1 MSVYDGRQETLKIV
15 NVCSGGSGGDSLSRA
30 VSSVLDQGLP
40 LQCMELSSEAMDGD
54 ERTFQEAL
62 RHAAEADLVVLRLH
76 GGIPY
81 FRKFERF
88 MESLPTGVQV
98 ILKSEIPEEMGDYR
112 HLLSFPDEVFR
123 LLISFMKL
131 GGEGN
136 ERGIILWAGRNL
148 AGWDV
153 EVPDP
158 IRPRTEGLYHPDW
171 PEDFTVDDCLHTLDA
186 DRPTVALM
194 FYQGHWLS
202 GSLEAIDSMVG
213 ALQGQGLNVIPVYYI
228 ASPDPVSGSLGARAT
243 MEKYLVRDG
252 RPIVDLVIMTMG
264 FSQIRLSDPGDGS
277 PGDDFNFFT
286 ELGIPVIQA
295 GFTYSSQQ
303 EWMDNQ
309 QGIGPFEMSGNVI
322 WPEYDGQ
329 IIASP
334 VGAMESDA
342 QKGKEL
348 RPIGERVQAMA
359 RFANKWARLS
369 RKPVHER
376 RVAIILYQNPPRR
389 DSLGGA
395 YGLDTPQS
403 IVNILKGLKDNGYD
417 LNEVPDDG
425 NDLITRMLSGLAND
439 EDWLSAR
446 EMRERAAGIVDR
458 DAYRGW
464 FSSIPERNREE
475 MVRDWGEAPGSL
487 LEVDGDLV
495 IPGMVNGNVFLA
507 VQPARGMLEK
517 AEEMYHSEDLVIPH
531 NYLAYYRWM
540 RNVFKAD
547 ALVHM
552 GTHGTLEWLP
562 GKSLALSGECYPDIV
577 LDDMVNI
584 YPYLM
589 SNPGEGMQAKRRS
602 RAVLVGHLPPALTRA
617 GGYDTLQRLDD
628 ELQSYF
634 HAVQG
639 GSTSKGGQLLSRIYQ
654 MVKDTGLL
662 CDLGLPEDV
671 SADVLEGH
679 LQRLYDYLSE
689 VKDSLIKDGLHVF
702 GAPPPEERMDE
713 MVYALT
719 RLANGPVPSLRHS
732 IATARGIDLAEAV
745 SDPSGWSGDGRLN
758 GELVEEVDK
767 ECMSLVTELRALDY
781 DEAFCI
787 RHLHQTGLDSEDVAS
802 AIEFICSTLA
812 PSILQAVDEVG
823 NTLEAL
829 SGSYIPPGPSGVPS
843 RGNAHLLP
851 SGRNFY
857 SLDPR
862 AIPTPAAWEVGRGMA
877 EQMVKRHIDENGC
890 YPENVGMVVFATDTM
905 KTGGDDIAYILW
917 LMGLRPVWAEDG
929 GRVTDIE
936 VIPLEELQHPRID
949 VTLRVSGLFRDAF
962 PNLMDLIDRGVE
974 TIASLDE
981 SPENNYLCKHLQE
994 DILESLKEGMGE
1006 KESRSRALI
1015 RVFGCPPG
1023 TYGGGVSE
1031 LIESSSWESVD
1042 DLAEA
1047 FVAWGGYAYGGGR
1060 KGMEVKDV
1068 LRQRL
1073 SKVDVTV
1080 KNHSS
1085 RELDMLDND
1094 DDYIYHGGMIAAV
1107 RSAKGESPQSFVGD
1121 SSDPDNTRLRTA
1133 NEEGMFI
1140 FRSRVL
1146 NPKWLEGLK
1155 RHGYRGAQ
1163 ELASAIDFS
1172 FAWDATAEI
1181 MEPWMYQSMAESFL
1195 LNDENREWVQEN
1207 NPHALRHMSGKL
1219 LEAIDRGMWDAD
1231 DAMRNRLES
1240 MFLDAEDLLEDME
1253 D

>member
-1 MSVYDGRQETLKIV
+1 MSINDEKSDLKV
-15 NVCSGGSGGDSLSRA
+15 VDVCSGGSGGDSLSRA
-30 VSSVLDQGLP
+30 VGSLQGLGLP
-40 LQCMELSSEAMDGD
+40 LQCVELSSEAMDGD
-54 ERTFQEAL
+54 ERSFQDSL
-62 RHAAEADLVVLRLH
+62 KHTVDADLVILRLH

-81 FRKFERF
+81 FRKFHRF
-88 MESLPTGVQV
+88 MESLPSDAQV
-98 ILKSEIPEEMGDYR
+98 IVKSEIPEEMGDYR
-112 HLLSFPDEVFR
+112 HLLRFPDDAFR
-123 LLISFMKL
+123 LLISYLKL
-131 GGEGN
+131 GGEAN
-136 ERGIILWAGRNL
+136 EKALLIWAGRHL
-148 AGWDV
+148 KGWDV
-153 EVPDP
+153 DVPEP
-158 IRPRTEGLYHPDW
+158 VRPRTEGLYHPDW
-171 PEDFTVDDCLHTLDA
+171 PDDPIVDDYLKTLSPE
-186 DRPTVALM
+186 RPSVALM

-202 GSLEAIDSMVG
+202 GSLEAIDAMIR
-213 ALQGQGLNVIPVYYI
+213 ALEEQGLNVIPVYYI
-228 ASPDPVSGSLGARAT
+228 ASPDPVSGSLGARGT
-243 MEKYLVRDG
+243 VERYLIRDG
-252 RPIVDLVIMTMG
+252 RPIVDLVVMTMG

-277 PGDDFNFFT
+277 PGDDLNFFT
-286 ELGIPVIQA
+286 SLGVPVLQA
-295 GFTYSSQQ
+295 GFTYASQQ
-303 EWMDNQ
+303 EWLDNQ

-334 VGAMESDA
+334 VGAMENDP

-348 RPIGERVQAMA
+348 RPIGERVNAMA
-359 RFANKWARLS
+359 KAARRWAVLS
-369 RKPVHER
+369 RIPVNQR
-376 RVAIILYQNPPRR
+376 KVAIILYQNPPRR

-403 IVNILKGLKDNGYD
+403 IVRILEGMRDHGYLID
-417 LNEVPDDG
+417 EVPEDG
-425 NDLITRMLSGLAND
+425 NDLISRMLSGLAND

-446 EMRERAAGIVDR
+446 EMRKRAAGVVKR
-458 DAYRGW
+458 DDYKGW
-464 FSSIPERNREE
+464 LAKVPERNRTE

-487 LEVDGDLV
+487 FEVDGDLV
-495 IPGMVNGNVFLA
+495 MPGLVNGNILLA

-517 AEEMYHSEDLVIPH
+517 ADEVYHSEDLVIPH
-531 NYLAYYRWM
+531 NYLAYYRWI
-540 RNVFKAD
+540 RDVFKAD
-547 ALVHM
+547 AVVHM

-562 GKSLALSGECYPDIV
+562 GKSLALCGECYPDIV
-577 LDDMVNI
+577 LDDMVNV

-602 RAVLVGHLPPALTRA
+602 RAVLIGHLPPALTRA
-617 GGYDTLQRLDD
+617 GGYDVLESLDN

-639 GSTSKGGQLLSRIYQ
+639 GSTSKGGQLLTRIHH
-654 MVKDTGLL
+654 MVKDAGLL

-671 SADVLEGH
+671 STQGLEEH

-702 GAPPPEERMDE
+702 GAPPPQERMDE

-719 RLANGPVPSLRHS
+719 RLANGPVPSLRRS
-732 IATARGIDLAEAV
+732 VAEAKGIDLVKAV
-745 SDPSGWSGDGRLN
+745 SDPSAWSGTGRLN
-758 GELVEEVDK
+758 GELVEEVDR
-767 ECMSLVTELRALDY
+767 ECMSLVMDLRSMDY
-781 DEAFCI
+781 DERRCI
-787 RHLHQTGLDSEDVAS
+787 EHLAQVGLDSEDVIS
-802 AIEFICSTLA
+802 AVGFICSTLA

-823 NTLEAL
+823 NTLGAL
-829 SGSYIPPGPSGVPS
+829 SGSYVPPGPSGVPS

-862 AIPTPAAWEVGRGMA
+862 AIPTPAAWEVGKGMA
-877 EQMVKRHIDENGC
+877 EQMVSRHIDENGC

-917 LMGLRPVWAEDG
+917 LMGLRPVWADDG
-929 GRVTDIE
+929 GRVVDIE
-936 VIPLEELQHPRID
+936 IIPLDELKRPRID

-981 SPENNYLCKHLQE
+981 SPENNYLCKHLKE
-994 DILESLKEGMGE
+994 DILESLKDGLGE
-1006 KESRSRALI
+1006 RESRSRALI

-1042 DLAEA
+1042 DLADA
-1047 FVAWGGYAYGGGR
+1047 FIAWGGYAYGGGR
-1060 KGMEVKDV
+1060 KGMEAKDV

-1107 RSAKGESPQSFVGD
+1107 RSAKGEAPQSFVGD
-1121 SSDPDNTRLRTA
+1121 SSDPDNTKLRTA
-1133 NEEGMFI
+1133 GEEGMFI

-1163 ELASAIDFS
+1163 ELSSVIDFS

-1181 MEPWMYQSMAESFL
+1181 MEPWMYNSMAESFL

-1219 LEAIDRGMWDAD
+1219 LEAIDRGMWSPD
-1231 DAMRNRLES
+1231 DSMRNRLES
-1240 MFLDAEDLLEDME
+1240 MFLDAEDYLEDLE